1 MTVGHSTYKETCQSC
16 RKHVC
21 INGVGEVY
29 RHRNAAGN
37 VCPGSRCQSV
47 ETATPM
53 TETELEDLRAEW
65 ARMEGS

>member
-1 MTVGHSTYKETCQSC
+1 MTVGHSTYEETCQSC
-16 RKHVC
+16 RKQVRT
-21 INGVGEVY
+21 NGVGEVY

-47 ETATPM
+47 ETITPL
-53 TETELEDLRAEW
+53 TEDQLEALRSEW